1 MNIETKQLLTR
12 WQSLENSGGLQR
24 ADATARWLWIVGL
37 VLCLFVVFA
46 VSYRLHSVFIAGPAA
61 ALGWVIAESN
71 ALRTR
76 LAQWPIIKTY
86 IDWKK
91 VDEDLKGRSN

>member
-1 MNIETKQLLTR
+1 MDIKTKQLLTR
-12 WQSLENSGGLQR
+12 WQALENSGGLQR

-91 VDEDLKGRSN
+91 MDEDLKGRGN